1 MKIGVFYGSA
11 GGSTESAANNV
22 ADTLKEMD
30 FNVETFDIAESEA
43 NDLEKYD
50 ALILASSTWYD
61 GQLQD
66 DWEDKI
72 DDLPGL
78 NLAGKKLAY
87 VGMGD
92 QDMYSDNY
100 LDAIGIL
107 HEALENTGAEFI
119 AKWSKDGYDFDESKA
134 IKDDKFICLALDDD
148 NQSELTDSRIKTWCK
163 LFAEEVQ

>member
-1 MKIGVFYGSA
+1 MNIGIFYGSS
-11 GGSTESAANNV
+11 GGSTEMAAKNV
-22 ADTLKEMD
+22 ADTLKAMSFD
-30 FNVETFDIAESEA
+30 VDVKDIAQAEA
-43 NDLEKYD
+43 NDLENYE
-50 ALILASSTWYD
+50 ALILASSTWYV
-61 GQLQD
+61 GELQD
-66 DWEDKI
+66 DWDDKI

-78 NLAGKKLAY
+78 NLKGKKLAF

-107 HEALENTGAEFI
+107 YESLENTGAELVGMWD
-119 AKWSKDGYDFDESKA
+119 KEGYNFDESRA

-163 LFAEEVQ
+163 LFADKIK

>member
-1 MKIGVFYGSA
+1 MNIGIFYGSS
-11 GGSTESAANNV
+11 GGSTEMAAKNV
-22 ADTLKEMD
+22 AETLKAMSFD
-30 FNVETFDIAESEA
+30 VDVKDIAQAEA
-43 NDLEKYD
+43 NDLENYE
-50 ALILASSTWYD
+50 ALILASSTWYV
-61 GQLQD
+61 GELQD
-66 DWEDKI
+66 DWDDKI

-78 NLAGKKLAY
+78 NLKGKKLAF

-107 HEALENTGAEFI
+107 YESLENTGAELVGMWD
-119 AKWSKDGYDFDESKA
+119 KEGYNFDESRA

-163 LFAEEVQ
+163 LFADEIK